1 MPKLL
6 IIEACMVNFADDRGG
21 VHQSAGDLPDVPKDA
36 ARALVTAGRALYAN
50 KTDDPDKQGRN
61 TASREMLQ
69 AAEAMAKPSRKKDS
83 AAVVAEMNPSETST
97 QP

>member
-6 IIEACMVNFADDRGG
+6 ILEPCVVNFSDDRGG
-21 VHQSAGDLPDVPKDA
+21 VHQSAGDLPDVPKES
-36 ARALVTAGRALYAN
+36 ARNLIAAGRALYAN

-69 AAEAMAKPSRKKDS
+69 AAEAMAKPARKS
-83 AAVVAEMNPSETST
+83 PIASPPAAPDPAATIA
-97 QP
+97 

>member
-21 VHQSAGDLPDVPKDA
+21 VHQSAGDMPNVPKDA
-36 ARALVTAGRALYAN
+36 AHALIAAGRALYVD
-50 KTDDPDKQGRN
+50 KKEDPDKQGRN
-61 TASREMLQ
+61 TASHEMLQ

-83 AAVVAEMNPSETST
+83 TASVAVAEPVDPTA
-97 QP
+97 

>member
-6 IIEACMVNFADDRGG
+6 ILEDCMVNFSDDRGG
-21 VHQSAGDLPDVPKDA
+21 VHQSSGNLPDVPKES
-36 ARALVTAGRALYAN
+36 ARALVAAGRALYAN

-69 AAEAMAKPSRKKDS
+69 VAEAMAKPVRK
-83 AAVVAEMNPSETST
+83 VASTSM
-97 QP
+97 PVASDPADPVA